1 VVTIKP
7 MKPTEEQQAI
17 ITSRGRRV
25 RAKARAGSGKT
36 ATLVKYA
43 EARPTRKILLI
54 AFNKAIQEE
63 AKVRFGRNVTT
74 RTSHSMAWESVGYI
88 YERKLVF
95 DTKAPQISEAL
106 NLAGGRYQLNRQS
119 ALLASQQ
126 VSETLKRYFASK
138 EAELATC
145 HVNMGANAGAG
156 IAYKAS
162 DILEMTHAYWKRMR
176 DPSDHAVGMLPD
188 GYLKLYQLSRPYLP
202 FDDILFD
209 EAQDANPCTLDIV
222 ESQDA
227 SQVYVGDE
235 YQSIY
240 QFRGAVNAMQMIE
253 PDADFVLTGSFRFGP
268 HVATVANALLHH
280 LRGEKTRIRGL
291 GAPDRLGPVSK
302 AGSHAVIC
310 RSNATVFDEAVIAL
324 GLGKKVAFIGG
335 TDGNTFEKAL
345 DGYRLM
351 QGELDAIVDPYVRSF
366 GSYDRMLEFAE
377 ATDDPAIKSIKRMVD
392 KYGNEL
398 PGLTKKVIEEAV
410 APAKADVTL
419 MTAHQSKGLEF
430 DNVRLTDDFI
440 SLLTPRG
447 TMPDPSNFRDEDVNV
462 LYVAATRAKL
472 LLEPN
477 GSLASFLKRS
487 SEDAK
492 SPIPA
497 AIRREIEQA
506 GTSPQLLTNS
516 AAVKHLV
523 AGKQA
528 SLKQAVFG
536 GRFNPAAL

>member
-1 VVTIKP
+1 

-17 ITSRGRRV
+17 IASEGRCVRV
-25 RAKARAGSGKT
+25 RARAGSGKT
-36 ATLVKYA
+36 STLVKYA
-43 EARPTRKILLI
+43 EARPRRKILLI

-63 AKVRFGRNVTT
+63 AMRRFGPNVTT
-74 RTSHSMAWESVGYI
+74 RTSHSIAFEVYGRR
-88 YERKLVF
+88 YEHKLIF
-95 DTKAPQISEAL
+95 DTKAPQIAEAL

-126 VSETLKRYFASK
+126 VSETLKRYFASRD
-138 EAELATC
+138 EEMSLT
-145 HVNMGANAGAG
+145 HVNMTLQTSRSMPYGAA
-156 IAYKAS
+156 
-162 DILEMTHAYWKRMR
+162 DVLEMTRAYWHRMQ
-176 DPSDHAVGMLPD
+176 DPSDPIVGMLPD
-188 GYLKLYQLSRPYLP
+188 GYLKLYQLSRPRLP

-240 QFRGAVNAMQMIE
+240 QFRGAVNAMQMIK
-253 PDADFVLTGSFRFGP
+253 PDGDFVLTGSFRFGP
-268 HVATVANALLHH
+268 HVAAVANALLYH

-291 GAPDRLGPVSK
+291 GAADRLCPVPK
-302 AGSHAVIC
+302 DQPHAIIC
-310 RSNATVFDEAVIAL
+310 RSNATVFDEAVIAM
-324 GLGKKVAFIGG
+324 GVGKKVSFIGG
-335 TDGNTFEKAL
+335 TDGNTFDKAL

-351 QGELDAIVDPYVRSF
+351 QGELDAVVDPYVRSF

-398 PGLTKKVIEEAV
+398 PGLTRKIIEQAV
-410 APAKADVTL
+410 PADRADVTL

-440 SLLTPRG
+440 NLLTPRG
-447 TMPDPSNFRDEDVNV
+447 TIPDHSNFRDEDINV
-462 LYVAATRAKL
+462 LYVAATRAKKQ
-472 LLEPN
+472 LEMN
-477 GSLASFLKRS
+477 GSLASFLKRCC
-487 SEDAK
+487 DDPAT
-492 SPIPA
+492 PIPA
-497 AIRREIEQA
+497 AIRREVELA
-506 GTSPQLLTNS
+506 GNRPQLLTNS

-523 AGKQA
+523 TGKQA
-528 SLKQAVFG
+528 QLKQAVYG
-536 GRFNPAAL
+536 GRFNPASL